1 MKKVIISIAALGLAA
16 MQGSAFAGDP
26 AEMAELCT
34 DCHEIADFEGMSVE
48 DMTAAFAE
56 AKEGNKKKAKAVADL
71 SDEDVAA
78 IIAYVAAEANK

>member
-1 MKKVIISIAALGLAA
+1 MRKVLISIAALGLVA

-26 AEMAELCT
+26 AAMAELCT
-34 DCHEIADFEGMSVE
+34 DCHEFSDFEGMSAE

-56 AKEGNKKKAKAVADL
+56 AKEGTKKKAKAVGDL
-71 SDEDVAA
+71 SAEDLAA